1 MPLKDRIQAD
11 MKAAMRAGDKA
22 RLGTIRMLLAAI
34 KQKEVD
40 ERSELDDAAVLQI
53 VEKLIKQRREAA
65 AQFSEG
71 GREELAAKELGEAE
85 QLQAYLPEPLD
96 PAALAELI
104 DAAIAET
111 GAGSM
116 RDMGKVMNLIRARAQ
131 GRADMAE
138 VSKQVK
144 ARLAG

>member
-1 MPLKDRIQAD
+1 MPLKDNIQAD
-11 MKAAMRAGDKA
+11 MKAALRAGDKQ

-34 KQKEVD
+34 RQKEID
-40 ERSELDDAAVLQI
+40 ERTELDDAAVLQI

-65 AQFSEG
+65 AQFAQA
-71 GREELAAKELGEAE
+71 GREELAGKERSEAA

-96 PAALAELI
+96 AAALARLI

-111 GAGSM
+111 GARSM
-116 RDMGKVMNLIRARAQ
+116 RDMGTVMNQIRAQAQ

-138 VSKQVK
+138 VSRLVK